1 MELKPQDLLVLL
13 KVTDLLADSVRAIP
27 DVGLRLSLAEVRAH
41 KNVLQVDISK
51 KMFFA

>member
-13 KVTDLLADSVRAIP
+13 KVTDPLADSVRAIP

-41 KNVLQVDISK
+41 ENVLQVDISK